1 MSKSNRLSLLPVA
14 AIAIALIAVT
24 TEFATAQ
31 SGYYAGKTV
40 RIVVGSSAGG
50 GYDTYARAMAPF
62 LGEYLPGKPTV
73 VVQNMPGGGS
83 MTSVL
88 HLDAGAPRD
97 GTAIALFNAGIITDV
112 ASNPANAKVDLRNM
126 AWIGSATRSFR
137 ACTLWHTSGITT
149 IKGLDR
155 NRQVTLGTVGVQS
168 ASYHDAMML
177 RKLVEQN
184 VRTITGYPGRTE
196 IFLAM
201 ERGEVDGECGT
212 PEAYPENWIKDK
224 KANMIVRFS
233 EAASSEVPAE
243 VPWIGSFLTSQK
255 DLPVLKLLTVANELG
270 RPIVASRQVPP
281 AQIEMLRAAFDAT
294 MRDKNYIAVAAKR
307 QLTVSP
313 VSGKEAQDMIA
324 QIAAAPKAVA
334 DRAREVIR

>member
-1 MSKSNRLSLLPVA
+1 MSTKPFTSVSTLAALALALLA
-14 AIAIALIAVT
+14 AGPDT
-24 TEFATAQ
+24 ATAQ

-62 LGEYLPGKPTV
+62 LGEHLPGKPTV
-73 VVQNMPGGGS
+73 VIQNMPGGGG

-112 ASNPANAKVDLRNM
+112 ASNPTNSKVDLRNM

-149 IKGLDR
+149 IEGLDR
-155 NRQVTLGTVGVQS
+155 NRQVTLGTVGAQS

-177 RKLVEQN
+177 KKLVGQN
-184 VRTITGYPGRTE
+184 IRTITGYPGRTE

-212 PEAYPENWIKDK
+212 PEAYPEHWIKDK

-233 EAASSEVPAE
+233 EAASPEVPAE
-243 VPWIGSFLTSQK
+243 IPWIGQFLTSK
-255 DLPVLKLLTVANELG
+255 EDLPVLQLLTIANELG
-270 RPIVASRQVPP
+270 RPVVASRQVPA
-281 AQIEMLRAAFDAT
+281 AQIEMLRTAFDAA
-294 MRDKNYIAVAAKR
+294 MRDKNYIAIAAKR

-313 VSGKEAQDMIA
+313 VSGKEAQDMIG
-324 QIAAAPKAVA
+324 QIVSAPKAVT

>member
-1 MSKSNRLSLLPVA
+1 MSRSSLNVA
-14 AIAIALIAVT
+14 ALSALAIALAAAGAND
-24 TEFATAQ
+24 ATAQ
-31 SGYYAGKTV
+31 SGFYAGKTV

-50 GYDTYARAMAPF
+50 GYDTYARAIAPF
-62 LGEYLPGKPTV
+62 LGEHLPGKPTV
-73 VVQNMPGGGS
+73 VVQNMPGGGG

-112 ASNPANAKVDLRNM
+112 ASNPGNAKVNLRNM

-155 NRQVTLGTVGVQS
+155 SRQITLGTVGAQS

-177 RKLVEQN
+177 RHLVGQS

-212 PEAYPENWIKDK
+212 PEAYPEHWIKDK

-233 EAASSEVPAE
+233 EAPSPEVPAE
-243 VPWIGSFLTSQK
+243 IPWIGQFLTSK
-255 DLPVLKLLTVANELG
+255 EDLPVLQLLTIANELG
-270 RPIVASRQVPP
+270 RPLVASRQVPP
-281 AQIEMLRAAFDAT
+281 AQIEMLRVGFDAA

-313 VSGKEAQDMIA
+313 VSGKQAQDMIG
-324 QIAAAPKAVA
+324 QIVSAPKAVS

>member
-1 MSKSNRLSLLPVA
+1 
-14 AIAIALIAVT
+14 
-24 TEFATAQ
+24 
-31 SGYYAGKTV
+31 
-40 RIVVGSSAGG
+40 
-50 GYDTYARAMAPF
+50 
-62 LGEYLPGKPTV
+62 
-73 VVQNMPGGGS
+73 
-83 MTSVL
+83 
-88 HLDAGAPRD
+88 
-97 GTAIALFNAGIITDV
+97 
-112 ASNPANAKVDLRNM
+112 M

-137 ACTLWHTSGITT
+137 ACTLWHTSGVTT

-155 NRQVTLGTVGVQS
+155 SRQITLGTVGAQS

-177 RKLVEQN
+177 KKLVGQN
-184 VRTITGYPGRTE
+184 IRTITGYPGRTE

-233 EAASSEVPAE
+233 EAPSPEVPAE
-243 VPWIGSFLTSQK
+243 IPWIGQFLTSK
-255 DLPVLKLLTVANELG
+255 EDLPVLQLLTIANELG
-270 RPIVASRQVPP
+270 RPIVASRQVPS

-313 VSGKEAQDMIA
+313 VSGKEAQDMIG
-324 QIAAAPKAVA
+324 QIVSAPKAVT